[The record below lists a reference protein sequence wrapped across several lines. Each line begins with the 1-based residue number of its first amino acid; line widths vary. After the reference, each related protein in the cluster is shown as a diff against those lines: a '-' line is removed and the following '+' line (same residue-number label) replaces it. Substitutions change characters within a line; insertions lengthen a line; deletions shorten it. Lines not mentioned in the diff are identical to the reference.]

1 MVQKLRLEYLIG
13 WCWTMTFQT
22 HTFIWILIFRR
33 IKAFWDMGCLFPY
46 ICSAPYV
53 VEMLLQCLCNS
64 STAVLLRK
72 EQFGRSHDTNC
83 VPGPA
88 KRGRGKPVS
97 CWLVWSVWCDSCNC
111 FVLYLVTVNR
121 WLCYNMPFWCCI
133 PLFLSLLKS
142 CLWSPESC
150 KCWHICLTQYKR
162 GVDVSSCEELSS
174 SVLTQPSALTETL
187 LLWGR
192 RSKAVGWFLLPFS
205 LMAFF

>member
-1 MVQKLRLEYLIG
+1 MFHSAGAAHDGIISISKLKPLTDPWMLKAVVMLYQMVQKLRLEYLIG

-72 EQFGRSHDTNC
+72 EQFGQSHDTNW

-88 KRGRGKPVS
+88 KCGRGKPAS
-97 CWLVWSVWCDSCNC
+97 CWLVWCVWCDSCSC
-111 FVLYLVTVNR
+111 FVLYRLTANR
-121 WLCYNMPFWCCI
+121 WLCYDMAFWCCI
-133 PLFLSLLKS
+133 PLFLSLLQA
-142 CLWSPESC
+142 CLWSPSPANAD
-150 KCWHICLTQYKR
+150 TF
-162 GVDVSSCEELSS
+162 
-174 SVLTQPSALTETL
+174 A
-187 LLWGR
+187 
-192 RSKAVGWFLLPFS
+192 
-205 LMAFF
+205 

>member
-1 MVQKLRLEYLIG
+1 MLKAVVMLYQMVQKLRLEYLIG

-72 EQFGRSHDTNC
+72 EQFGQSHDTNW

-88 KRGRGKPVS
+88 KRGRGKPAS
-97 CWLVWSVWCDSCNC
+97 CWLVWCVWCDSCSC
-111 FVLYLVTVNR
+111 FVLYRLTANR
-121 WLCYNMPFWCCI
+121 WLCYDMAFWCCI
-133 PLFLSLLKS
+133 PLFLSLLKA
-142 CLWSPESC
+142 CLWSPSPANADTFAELGTS
-150 KCWHICLTQYKR
+150 
-162 GVDVSSCEELSS
+162 GVSMFLPARSW
-174 SVLTQPSALTETL
+174 ALQSW
-187 LLWGR
+187 LWGR
-192 RSKAVGWFLLPFS
+192 RSKAVGWF
-205 LMAFF
+205 